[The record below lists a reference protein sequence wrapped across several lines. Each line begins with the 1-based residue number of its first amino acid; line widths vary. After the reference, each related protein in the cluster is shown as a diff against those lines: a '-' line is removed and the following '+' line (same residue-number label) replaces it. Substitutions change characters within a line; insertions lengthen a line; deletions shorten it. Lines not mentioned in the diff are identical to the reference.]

1 MWRSM
6 SRETRDENK
15 KREKELAKKWRVKIE
30 DEVGE
35 KRKKERISEGM
46 KEKYAEGKNYAAEEE
61 EEEKERGCWWWRRNE
76 RIVMVTS
83 NSLSN
88 EEKHERT
95 NE

>member
-30 DEVGE
+30 DEGGE

-61 EEEKERGCWWWRRNE
+61 EEEERGCWWWRRNE